1 MDPYRPIVDAIL
13 TVYPDT
19 EAVYRFGS
27 WGTKHQRAD
36 SDLDIA
42 VLLPHETAVDRD
54 PEQWLALVCDLADEA
69 DTDRVD
75 LVNLRTANTIL
86 QFEILRS
93 GGAVYVGDEDARRTY
108 EVLVLSKYHDL
119 NVWRKPIVERFLNR
133 PPTPVP

>member
-1 MDPYRPIVDAIL
+1 MDPYRPIVDVIL
-13 TVYPDT
+13 AAYPDT

-27 WGTKHQRAD
+27 WGTKYQRAD

-42 VLLPHETAVDRD
+42 VLLPHETVVHRD
-54 PEQWLALVCDLADEA
+54 PEQRLALVCELADEA

-93 GGAVYVGDEDARRTY
+93 GGPVYVGDEEARLDY
-108 EVLVLSKYHDL
+108 EVLVLSKYQDL
-119 NVWRKPIVERFLNR
+119 NVWRKPMIDDLLNE
-133 PPTPVP
+133 PLTV